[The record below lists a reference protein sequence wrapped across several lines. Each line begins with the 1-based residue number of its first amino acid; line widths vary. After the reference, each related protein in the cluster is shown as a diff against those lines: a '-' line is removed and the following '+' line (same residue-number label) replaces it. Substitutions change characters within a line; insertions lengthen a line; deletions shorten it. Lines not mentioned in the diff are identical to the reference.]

1 MPFKFMKRFG
11 GVIFFIILLFAGN
24 LAMSQKREFRG
35 RVVDEE
41 TGKPLEF
48 VTIFI
53 TNTTVG
59 TLTDEKG
66 SFVIILNPGKYDV
79 AVTMV
84 GYGPL
89 IYPLEI
95 PGENTKAL
103 SPVLFKL
110 IQTEKEL
117 NTVSVKAKRDESWYH
132 NLEIFKNNFLG
143 QSDVSKKCKLVNPE
157 TLIIVYDEKA
167 NKLTVTARDLLVIEN
182 PELGYKVSYLLIEF
196 VYDFRARYVS
206 YLGYPKFDLHKGSK
220 TKEKRWAKNRRIAFN
235 GSAMHF
241 ARALREKKLEEEG
254 FNLRRLIR
262 KPNPNRPAE
271 EQLEDARKQLRARGN
286 TVRLDANDPIS
297 IVLSKASLPKIV
309 ESLDT
314 SRVPYTDYIQING
327 EEVRMAFEGYF
338 QVVYAREKE
347 ELSYV
352 TASMENRK
360 PTFQT
365 SVIFLR
371 DKEVFAEKSGSF
383 SEPLGIVF
391 EGYWGWEK
399 VGDMLPLDYMPD
411 ESS

>member
-1 MPFKFMKRFG
+1 LI
-11 GVIFFIILLFAGN
+11 IFLISGN
-24 LAMSQKREFRG
+24 RIYAQKKELRG
-35 RVVDEE
+35 RVVDAE

-53 TNTTVG
+53 TNTTLG

-66 SFVIILNPGKYDV
+66 SFVIALNPGKYEV

-84 GYGPL
+84 GYGPV

-95 PGENTKAL
+95 LAENTRPL
-103 SPVLFKL
+103 NPVLFKL

-117 NTVSVKAKRDESWYH
+117 STVSVKAKRDESWYQ
-132 NLEIFKNNFLG
+132 NLEIFKDNFLG
-143 QSDVSKKCKLVNPE
+143 KSDVSKKCKLVNPE

-167 NKLTVTARDLLVIEN
+167 NKLTVTAKDLLVIEN

-206 YLGYPKFDLHKGSK
+206 YLGYPKYELYKGSK

-241 ARALREKKLEEEG
+241 ARALREKRLEEEG

-262 KPNPNRPAE
+262 KPNPNRPSE
-271 EQLEDARKQLRARGN
+271 EQLEEARKQLRLRGN
-286 TVRLDANDPIS
+286 NIRLEADDPLS
-297 IVLSKASLPKIV
+297 IVLSKASLPKII
-309 ESLDT
+309 EILDT
-314 SRVPYTDYIQING
+314 TRISYSDYLQING
-327 EEVRMAFEGYF
+327 EEVKMGFDGYF
-338 QVVYAREKE
+338 QVVYTGEKE
-347 ELSYV
+347 EPAYV
-352 TASMENRK
+352 IASDPFHIRK
-360 PTFQT
+360 STFQT

-371 DKEVFAEKSGSF
+371 DKEVFIEKSGSF

-399 VGDMLPLDYMPD
+399 MGDMLPLDYVPGPPV
-411 ESS
+411 